1 MVFSDTQINE
11 DEYVRFIK
19 AEYKDIRNEELP
31 DYKEEEA
38 PQWGKVIEMHHT
50 SGVRA
55 NLQRKYSLI

>member
-11 DEYVRFIK
+11 DAYVRFIK

-38 PQWGKVIEMHHT
+38 RN
-50 SGVRA
+50 GV
-55 NLQRKYSLI
+55 K